1 MTVIGA
7 IGVGRGLRRRRLRS
21 MAQHTPPAAAR
32 TTPRQAMST
41 PLLLPLELPPL
52 VVVPAWVAELSAGDV
67 VRCVVDGATAP
78 CCEEAAVG
86 AGCVTEADADPSG
99 EAEVAGE
106 GEVAEGEGEDEGGV
120 GVGDCP

>member
-1 MTVIGA
+1 
-7 IGVGRGLRRRRLRS
+7 
-21 MAQHTPPAAAR
+21 
-32 TTPRQAMST
+32 MST

-52 VVVPAWVAELSAGDV
+52 VVVPAWVAELSAGVV

-78 CCEEAAVG
+78 CREEAAVG

-99 EAEVAGE
+99 EAEVAGSEAAGEGEGE

>member
-1 MTVIGA
+1 
-7 IGVGRGLRRRRLRS
+7 

-52 VVVPAWVAELSAGDV
+52 VVVPAWVAELSAGVV

-78 CCEEAAVG
+78 GCEEAAVG
-86 AGCVTEADADPSG
+86 VGCVTEADADPSG
-99 EAEVAGE
+99 DAEAAGSEAAGEGE

-120 GVGDCP
+120 GVGDCPLCGP